1 MTKQQSTRK
10 TSKKA
15 DRARDVAGQ
24 LEQAFLAG
32 LGALS
37 NAQEAGGEAF
47 QTLIKQGK
55 SFRKEATDKTESLI
69 SEVQDAIRDMGSD
82 AQTRATGLLEQ
93 MRETPQLEKIQ
104 SVFDARVAGALE
116 RIGVASKQSLDDLNA
131 KLDRVLK
138 AVEKEKSARTK
149 ATRKA
154 PAAKA
159 KPRKKAARKTTRK
172 VAKKTAA
179 KKTAAKKSAG
189 KKTAGKTAKKATS
202 RKKPARR
209 VARKVS
215 KKSD

>member
-1 MTKQQSTRK
+1 MTKQKSSRK
-10 TSKKA
+10 TSTRS
-15 DRARDVAGQ
+15 DRGRDVAGQ

-47 QTLIKQGK
+47 QSLVKQGK

-82 AQTRATGLLEQ
+82 AQTKATGLLEQ

-116 RIGVASKQSLDDLNA
+116 RIGVASKHSLDDLNA

-138 AVEKEKSARTK
+138 AVEKEKKAKKKARRKTTAAK
-149 ATRKA
+149 AKPRKKT
-154 PAAKA
+154 AKA
-159 KPRKKAARKTTRK
+159 KPRKKAAK
-172 VAKKTAA
+172 
-179 KKTAAKKSAG
+179 
-189 KKTAGKTAKKATS
+189 KTAKKA
-202 RKKPARR
+202 
-209 VARKVS
+209 ARKVS
-215 KKSD
+215 KKAVSRKKPTRRVAKKVSKKRD